1 MAYDVTMSTEYGGKA
16 APSWVSNGF
25 DFPGYHNAFL
35 SISKKSTKEE
45 VLTLPFKISPS
56 SFSEARS
63 KLYQLVRTMG
73 GWMIQKLGSNPIEIN
88 LSGYMLDIKGTLERH
103 DFLDNYEKYIDDQ
116 KNYTSDYYNDYYT
129 KLVIEGREYYGIV
142 AGLNFQKSATN
153 PFIYSYNLAF
163 VALGQKRIYDASQ
176 AVVDARILMNK
187 ALGSSLSSN
196 MYVSPS
202 IGSLLNASSIQ
213 SGGANDKLSTPIN
226 TEEASIFNYTN
237 SLNSQH
243 LKQTETSNKAE
254 ISISESSLKTTGLSL
269 FNNSSLLTDVASQP
283 EYTYT
288 YYINLVINR
297 LPQETYNDT
306 YGIKWNARQVLLI
319 DNEYGNLVKNYKD
332 IYPREHAYDCM
343 IMDRNV
349 YLNTVKNMSET
360 LYKKIDQQV
369 YSYLTSSYDNIGKN
383 MYQYF
388 KTTALSLLDSVAELA
403 NEEMNSPCTNVAFA
417 EYRIDTIIDKIEMFF
432 DYITKK

>member
-25 DFPGYHNAFL
+25 ELPGYHNAFL

-63 KLYQLVRTMG
+63 KLYQLIKTMG

-116 KNYTSDYYNDYYT
+116 KNYTSDYYNDYYA

-163 VALGQKRIYDASQ
+163 VALGQKRIYDAS
-176 AVVDARILMNK
+176 K
-187 ALGSSLSSN
+187 ALADAKTLMSRYASGSINTSMYLSSS
-196 MYVSPS
+196 V
-202 IGSLLNASSIQ
+202 GKLLDASSIQ
-213 SGGANDKLSTPIN
+213 SGGTEDAIN
-226 TEEASIFNYTN
+226 TQINTNEQSIFNCAN
-237 SLNSQH
+237 SLNSQQ
-243 LKQTETSNKAE
+243 LIETEKINRIE
-254 ISISESSLKTTGLSL
+254 ISINESGLRNPDAFTLSS
-269 FNNSSLLTDVASQP
+269 NNSGTLTAVA
-283 EYTYT
+283 EKIMDD
-288 YYINLVINR
+288 YINFVINR
-297 LPQETYNDT
+297 LPQETYQDA
-306 YGIKWNARQVLLI
+306 YGIKWNIVQVSKI
-319 DNEYGNLVKNYKD
+319 DEKYGDLSTNYKGMNP
-332 IYPREHAYDCM
+332 YEYAYECM
-343 IMDRNV
+343 IYDRNT
-349 YLNTVKNMSET
+349 YLKTVSGMAAT
-360 LYKKIDQQV
+360 LSKKLNQQV
-369 YSYLTSSYDNIGKN
+369 YSYLTSSYDNIGSN
-383 MYQYF
+383 LYQNF
-388 KTTALSLLDSVAELA
+388 KTTALSLLDSIVNSA
-403 NEEMNSPCTNVAFA
+403 NIEISDPCTNPINKN
-417 EYRIDTIIDKIEMFF
+417 YRIIKMIDQIELFF